1 MTHTFKIT
9 TLFSLLFVC
18 MVSSLTVSCQHGSSN
33 QAIPTEVNWADSAFT
48 RLQKSR
54 YYYNNNLHDSL
65 YEQVA
70 HDLKFHREHEQ
81 WEYYYYT
88 WWILANDYTFSGHA
102 DLALTAVNSMYQDAR
117 KRNNSYGLAVA
128 SDAMGLAYAFQT
140 NYEEAARC
148 YREAL
153 RTYPKDADMT
163 MLNNIYMDYSS
174 ALAHLNNY
182 ETMNSVHKEWKYFL
196 DTKAVVKDGDDKAQ
210 LYANWHFKHHSAR
223 FDFHYNLKDY
233 DKATADLDSAL
244 HYQSLFGGS
253 TLARLRLLGNR
264 AKLMLAKK
272 EYEQA
277 LNACDE
283 MVAQNKGAD
292 LSYEVRQLDLKWQAL
307 EGLGRY
313 DEALAV
319 HKQHKVL
326 DDSIKMVRS
335 ANQLNELNKKFEL
348 DELKVENE
356 NTRMRAIIMFSL
368 LLLLSLVIFIF
379 FRHHAA
385 VRLEAVNKKLERA
398 NIQLE
403 QKNAELTAAN
413 ERAEESSNMKTNFIR
428 QISHEIRTPLNILSG
443 FTQIITMSDVKLDKN
458 TKEDINRQIT
468 ENTDRI
474 VGLVGKMLELS
485 DVSSR
490 TVIER
495 TDYVSV
501 AQIAIEAVHSSGISV
516 ASHLTF
522 NLQLPPDAEER
533 MLQTNLN
540 AAQRALS
547 LVLDNARKFTA
558 PPQNISYNEV
568 EKNQQASLRVHY
580 NNKSVQFIVED
591 TGPGIP
597 AKEAEHIFDEFVQ
610 LDEYYDGTG
619 IGLTVAR
626 SLTRRLGG
634 DITLDISYTTG
645 ARFIMTLPSEA

>member
-1 MTHTFKIT
+1 MAPNHKIIPLLLLCVALSIGLT
-9 TLFSLLFVC
+9 T
-18 MVSSLTVSCQHGSSN
+18 SCQQGGSHAAT
-33 QAIPTEVNWADSAFT
+33 QTDITWADSAFT
-48 RLQKSR
+48 RLQKAR

-65 YEQVA
+65 YQQVA
-70 HDLKFHREHEQ
+70 YDLKFHREHEQ

-102 DLALTAVNSMYQDAR
+102 DLALRQVNSMHQDAR
-117 KRNNSYGLAVA
+117 ERDNNYGLAVA

-153 RTYPKDADMT
+153 RTYPADADMT

-174 ALAHLNNY
+174 ALAHLSNY
-182 ETMNSVHKEWKYFL
+182 QTMDSVHREWKYFL
-196 DTKAVVKDGDDKAQ
+196 DTKAAVKDSDDKAQ

-223 FDFHYNLKDY
+223 FDFHYHLKDY
-233 DKATADLDSAL
+233 NRATTDLDSAVY
-244 HYQSLFGGS
+244 YQSLFGGS

-264 AKLMLAKK
+264 AKLLLAKK
-272 EYEQA
+272 DYEQA
-277 LNACDE
+277 LKACDE
-283 MVAQNKGAD
+283 MAEQNKGAD
-292 LSYEVRQLDLKWQAL
+292 LSYQVRQLDLKWQAL
-307 EGLGRY
+307 KGLGRY

-319 HKQHKVL
+319 HIIHKEL
-326 DDSIKMVRS
+326 DDSIKIVRS

-356 NTRMRAIIMFSL
+356 NTRMRGIIMFSA
-368 LLLLSLVIFIF
+368 LLLLSLIIFIF

-385 VRLEAVNKKLERA
+385 VRLEAVNKKLEGA
-398 NIQLE
+398 NTQLA
-403 QKNAELTAAN
+403 QKNAELVAAN
-413 ERAEESSNMKTNFIR
+413 ERAEESSTMKTNFIR

-443 FTQIITMSDVKLDKN
+443 FTQIITMPDVKLDN
-458 TKEDINRQIT
+458 STKEDINRQIT

-474 VGLVGKMLELS
+474 VSLVGKMLELS

-495 TDYVSV
+495 TDKVSV
-501 AQIAIEAVHSSGISV
+501 AQIAIEAVHSSGISG
-516 ASHLTF
+516 ANHLSF
-522 NLQLPPDAEER
+522 DMQLPSDAEQR
-533 MLQTNLN
+533 MLLTNLN

-558 PPQNISYNEV
+558 PSQDSASNEV
-568 EKNQQASLRVHY
+568 EKTQQASLRVHY
-580 NNKSVQFIVED
+580 INGYVQFVVED
-591 TGPGIP
+591 SGPGIP
-597 AKEAEHIFDEFVQ
+597 AEEAEHIFDEFVQ

-626 SLTRRLGG
+626 SMTRRLGG
-634 DITLDISYTTG
+634 DITLDTRYTDG
-645 ARFIMTLPSEA
+645 ARFVITLPDN